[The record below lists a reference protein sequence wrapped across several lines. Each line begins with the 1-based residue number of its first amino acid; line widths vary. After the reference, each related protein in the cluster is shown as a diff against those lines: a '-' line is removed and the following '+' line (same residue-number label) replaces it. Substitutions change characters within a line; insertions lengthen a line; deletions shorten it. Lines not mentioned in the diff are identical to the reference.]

1 VNRTK
6 SPLIAIFLS
15 VLLCSASS
23 VLAQEPP
30 AAPPKSELQVLSSA
44 EPKPTATTPRP
55 EESVTFESRV
65 DKIFKLFNGVVA
77 AAVFFPVP
85 LTTGDKPATAPLAVL
100 WLVFGAVFLT
110 LRMGFINFRGFRHAI
125 DITMG
130 KYDRKED
137 AGEVNHFQ
145 ALSTALSATVG
156 MGNIAGV
163 ATAIGLGG
171 PGACFWLIVA
181 GLLGMTAKMA
191 ECTLG
196 QMYREIRPD
205 GRVMGGAM
213 FYLTRGLSEIGLRPL
228 GLVLGY
234 AFVVMCI
241 GGSFAGGN
249 SYQVNQSLG
258 AISQTFPILKQ
269 YPWVYGLLMTGMT
282 GVVILGGLKWIAG
295 VAEKIVPFMCGLYIL
310 MSLTVLAMNFTHIP
324 LAALHIVQGAF
335 SPDAI
340 YGGVI
345 GVMVIGFQRAAFS
358 NEAGVGSAAIAH
370 SAAKTPYPVREG
382 IVALLEPF
390 IDTVIVCTMTAL
402 VMVITESYDRGNPEL
417 APLIAAKNGAAITS
431 RAFGSQLPI
440 FAYLISLIVFLFAYS
455 TQISWSYYG
464 ERCWAYLFGDGA
476 SLWYRLIFLVFTFL
490 GSIVT
495 ATQMLDFGDLM
506 ILGMAFPNLI
516 GVLLLS
522 GKIRAQLDD
531 YWTRF
536 RAGEFEPVRK

>member
-1 VNRTK
+1 MDA
-6 SPLIAIFLS
+6 L
-15 VLLCSASS
+15 
-23 VLAQEPP
+23 
-30 AAPPKSELQVLSSA
+30 
-44 EPKPTATTPRP
+44 
-55 EESVTFESRV
+55 FE
-65 DKIFKLFNGVVA
+65 KFNGVVGA
-77 AAVFFPVP
+77 ALFYPVP
-85 LTTGDKPATAPLAVL
+85 LTGGEKPTTVPLAVL

-110 LRMGFINFRGFRHAI
+110 LRMGFINVRGFRHAV
-125 DITMG
+125 DITLG

-196 QMYREIRPD
+196 QMYREVRPD

-213 FYLTRGLSEIGLRPL
+213 FYLTKGLTEIGLRPL

-234 AFVVMCI
+234 AFVLMCI

-269 YPWVYGLLMTGMT
+269 YPWVYGLLMTAMT
-282 GVVILGGLKWIAG
+282 GVVILGGLRWIAK

-310 MSLTVLAMNFTHIP
+310 MALTVLGMNVTHIP

-390 IDTVIVCTMTAL
+390 IDTVVVCTMTAL

-431 RAFGSQLPI
+431 RAFGGQIPF

-476 SLWYRLIFLVFTFL
+476 SLWYRIIFLVFTFL

-531 YWTRF
+531 YWKRF
-536 RAGEFEPVRK
+536 KAGEFEAVRK